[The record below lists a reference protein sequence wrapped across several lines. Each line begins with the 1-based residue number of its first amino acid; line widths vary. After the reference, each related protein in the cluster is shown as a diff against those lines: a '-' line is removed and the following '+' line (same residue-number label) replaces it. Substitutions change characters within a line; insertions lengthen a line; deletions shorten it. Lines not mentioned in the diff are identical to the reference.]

1 MKNNFFLLLLIGLA
15 SSVFA
20 QDATNVKVFADKKAS
35 SISYSM
41 HHPLHSWTGVSNDVT
56 SLILTDADKSVI
68 KQVAVNVKIASFDSQ
83 NANRD
88 SHVIEASE
96 GLKYPTVS
104 FSSSSIQAQGD
115 ALLVKGTL
123 TFHGVSQPVS
133 FQATRKKAGNKLEI
147 FGEFTLK
154 MTQFKIEPPSLM
166 GMSTD
171 DDFKM
176 AFKMV
181 Y

>member
-1 MKNNFFLLLLIGLA
+1 MKNSLFLLLLIGLA

-20 QDATNVKVFADKKAS
+20 QDANNVKVFADKKAS

-56 SLILTDADKSVI
+56 SLILTDADRSTV

-104 FSSSSIQAQGD
+104 FSSSSIQTQGD
-115 ALLVKGTL
+115 LLLVKGTL
-123 TFHGVSQPVS
+123 AFHGVSQPVS
-133 FQATRKKAGNKLEI
+133 FQATRKKVGSKLEI
-147 FGEFTLK
+147 SGEFTLK

-171 DDFKM
+171 DDFKLT
-176 AFKMV
+176 FKML